1 MNKLYK
7 HNFSF
12 SEKNLEICLIDGDR
26 VSTQIREYNYLYLTH
41 SKIDFK
47 EILSYK
53 NKYLNSTI
61 LDIGAHIGIFSHF
74 IYNFIKCD
82 RLIAFEPM
90 GITYKALVNNVSE
103 KNTMNCV
110 VGDSD
115 KYVSTESPRPDN
127 LGMNH
132 VVPNPYLGH
141 DDNYDEEKEFTQVK
155 QVKIDSLNL
164 KNVDLV
170 KIDVETWEC
179 KVIDGAINT
188 FAEYKPDIL
197 LELHWEAKKEFL
209 ERTVPKLV
217 DIGYNIP
224 FVDPYPRVCHN
235 IKITNKSK
243 ENSWWE
249 K

>member
-12 SEKNLEICLIDGDR
+12 SEKNLEIYLIEGDQ

-41 SKIDFK
+41 SKIDFE
-47 EILSYK
+47 EILNNK
-53 NKYLNSTI
+53 DKYLNSTI
-61 LDIGAHIGIFSHF
+61 LDIGSHIGIFSHF
-74 IYNFIKCD
+74 IYNFLKFD

-115 KYVSTESPRPDN
+115 KYVSMECPRPDN
-127 LGMNH
+127 LGINH

-141 DDNYDEEKEFTQVK
+141 DDNYDKEKEFTQIK

-179 KVIDGAINT
+179 KVIDGAIST
-188 FAEYKPDIL
+188 FAKYKPEIF
-197 LELHWEAKKEFL
+197 LELHWEAKPEFI
-209 ERTVPKLV
+209 ESTVPKLKN
-217 DIGYNIP
+217 IGYDVPYI
-224 FVDPYPRVCHN
+224 DPLPRVCHN
-235 IKITNKSK
+235 IRLINKF
-243 ENSWWE
+243 
-249 K
+249 